1 MKRLLTIM
9 LVLTAAVFAQT
20 MVQAQ
25 EKTDDK
31 PPYYLKNEDL
41 DKKLGVDEK
50 AEAPET
56 YIWLV
61 YFHRVPGCATCQL
74 MSKYIY
80 EAVDTKFKED
90 VKTKGIVL
98 RYQNFED
105 KKNAELVKKLKVQS
119 PSLAII
125 VVKDGKLVKA
135 KMAGQIWSLAGDK
148 KKFIEYV
155 EKEISVYKTEIKEA
169 EK

>member
-9 LVLTAAVFAQT
+9 LVLTAVAFAQT

-31 PPYYLKNEDL
+31 PPYYLTDEDL

-50 AEAPET
+50 AETPET

-74 MSKYIY
+74 MSKSIY
-80 EAVDTKFKED
+80 ETVDTKFKED

-119 PSLAII
+119 PSLAIM

-155 EKEISVYKTEIKEA
+155 EKEINGYNTEIKGTA
-169 EK
+169 K